1 MRKLRSHQL
10 TVAIELPEE
19 IERQLKKDWGDFP
32 HRALEA
38 IAIEGY
44 RSGSLTTEQVRR
56 MLGYGTR
63 MPS

>member
-1 MRKLRSHQL
+1 M